1 MRFRFGKEIEMTITR
16 RAGVVVAA
24 VAVAVLA
31 GCSTAPSI
39 IAESS
44 TTPPVEQLVW
54 VGTGTSWVFEDG
66 EWLRTPEQDYEF
78 LVRQSRYASRWESL
92 KVQNRTHPAYD
103 GTAGPADQQHFF
115 AITFGEV
122 GSDGRIATEL
132 ASTYGDGGG
141 WTDREYRHAVLEF
154 EAEGVSRFAPYNR
167 FRITQEYRY
176 EEGELR
182 ETVELYK
189 VDSDGREQPFARIEE
204 EARMFRPGE

>member
-1 MRFRFGKEIEMTITR
+1 MMSRIPFGR
-16 RAGVVVAA
+16 VVLAAGVLVAMMGCVGA
-24 VAVAVLA
+24 PDPSVLVGA
-31 GCSTAPSI
+31 TAATP
-39 IAESS
+39 AE
-44 TTPPVEQLVW
+44 TPEQLVW

-78 LVRQSRYASRWESL
+78 LVRQNRYASRWESL

-182 ETVELYK
+182 ENVELYK